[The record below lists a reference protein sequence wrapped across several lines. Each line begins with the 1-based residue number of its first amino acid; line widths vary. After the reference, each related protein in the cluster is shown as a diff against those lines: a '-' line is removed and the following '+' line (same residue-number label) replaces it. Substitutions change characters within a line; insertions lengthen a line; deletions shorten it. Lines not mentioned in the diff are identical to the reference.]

1 MNKSQKR
8 QAALIAFNATMA
20 EQAMRVCGPET
31 VRRIV
36 QQLEEQEQREMNEI
50 IRGLE
55 RRFNGPPDYK
65 G

>member
-1 MNKSQKR
+1 
-8 QAALIAFNATMA
+8 
-20 EQAMRVCGPET
+20 MRVCGPET